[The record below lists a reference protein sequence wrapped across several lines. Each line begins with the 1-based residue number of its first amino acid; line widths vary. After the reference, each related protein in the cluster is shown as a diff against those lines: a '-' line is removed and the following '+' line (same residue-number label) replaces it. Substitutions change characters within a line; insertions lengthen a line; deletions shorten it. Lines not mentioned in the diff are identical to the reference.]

1 MNVEDQN
8 DQLRV
13 KTHMKKTDY
22 EQYQEI
28 LKPYYNG
35 ADVDIESLEK
45 MKKEQKQIEMKTKDA
60 IIQLGS
66 LQKRANYDLKVN
78 RKRFTDEQIR
88 IELETRQK

>member
-1 MNVEDQN
+1 MQSLEDQN
-8 DQLRV
+8 YSLKV
-13 KTHMKKTDY
+13 KTTMKRSDY

-60 IIQLGS
+60 II
-66 LQKRANYDLKVN
+66 
-78 RKRFTDEQIR
+78 
-88 IELETRQK
+88 